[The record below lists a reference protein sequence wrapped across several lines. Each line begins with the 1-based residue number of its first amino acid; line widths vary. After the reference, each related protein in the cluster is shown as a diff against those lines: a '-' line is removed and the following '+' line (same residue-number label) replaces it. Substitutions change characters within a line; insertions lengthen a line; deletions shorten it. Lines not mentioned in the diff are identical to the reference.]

1 MKENYKESETMAL
14 YRCNICN
21 AYDYDDEAG
30 DSSLGIDPGTQP
42 QDFPDGWIC
51 PICSSDKTHL
61 DPV

>member
-1 MKENYKESETMAL
+1 MAL

-21 AYDYDDEAG
+21 AYDYDDEKG
-30 DSSLGIDPGTQP
+30 DSSLGIEAGTQP
-42 QDFPDGWIC
+42 TDFPDDWIC

>member
-1 MKENYKESETMAL
+1 MEL

-21 AYDYDDEAG
+21 AYDYDVEVG
-30 DSSLGIDPGTQP
+30 DLNSGIEPGTYP
-42 QDFPDGWIC
+42 NDFPKNWAC